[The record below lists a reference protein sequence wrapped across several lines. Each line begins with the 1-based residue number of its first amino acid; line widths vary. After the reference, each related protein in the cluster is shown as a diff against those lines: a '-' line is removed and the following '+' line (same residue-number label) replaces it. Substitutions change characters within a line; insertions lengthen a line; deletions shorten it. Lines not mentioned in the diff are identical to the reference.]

1 MAIWT
6 ELPDGQF
13 YIWLVLSVAGNPY
26 LILFLDI
33 VGIGQVFVDKVLTD
47 IQDGLHAKVVLH
59 RFHPN
64 TDAVQKYLCSSHLLD
79 EGSRRLH
86 IEHRWK
92 VARVEEGILDEIVGL
107 LHTAGAG
114 GEEMIGSAANAVV
127 SGILVVVDEILI
139 GNGGFCGTLDL
150 TEGEGVVNL
159 FRHTLVAT
167 RAYIV
172 IATLT

>member
-13 YIWLVLSVAGNPY
+13 YIWLILPVAGNPY

-33 VGIGQVFVDKVLTD
+33 VGIGQVFVDEVLTD

-59 RFHPN
+59 CFHPN
-64 TDAVQKYLCSSHLLD
+64 TDAVQQHLCSSHLLD

-86 IEHRWK
+86 IEHRGK
-92 VARVEEGILDEIVGL
+92 VAWMEEGVLDEIVGL
-107 LHTAGAG
+107 LGTAGAG

-139 GNGGFCGTLDL
+139 GYGGAFGTLDV
-150 TEGEGVVNL
+150 TEGDGVVN
-159 FRHTLVAT
+159 RSRNTLVAL
-167 RAYIV
+167 RA
-172 IATLT
+172 